1 MSCLCVVF
9 HYSWSLF
16 LAGKLNRIP
25 LQKLFRRASII
36 QKQCQKCWKCL
47 FALFVFPQKKKNESD
62 SRQKHTRTCSHT
74 TGCDG
79 FISFGVI
86 CVAWC
91 IGPQHCL
98 ITANLLRRS
107 ESMLSAR
114 SSESASSFSLPVH
127 ELSAFTCWIL
137 CFSFSSPIGGTRG
150 TIPYPVWSEEPF
162 LVMAELPQL
171 SSPFP
176 VFVSLNKNVFDDSI
190 GLKVV

>member
-1 MSCLCVVF
+1 MLKMFIRPVC
-9 HYSWSLF
+9 
-16 LAGKLNRIP
+16 
-25 LQKLFRRASII
+25 
-36 QKQCQKCWKCL
+36 
-47 FALFVFPQKKKNESD
+47 FPAKKNKNESD
-62 SRQKHTRTCSHT
+62 SREKHTRTCSHT

-107 ESMLSAR
+107 ESMLSVR

-150 TIPYPVWSEEPF
+150 YNSLPGLQWGAFSRNGGAAT
-162 LVMAELPQL
+162 AERRELWL
-171 SSPFP
+171 LRHSSLLRFQ
-176 VFVSLNKNVFDDSI
+176 SLWA
-190 GLKVV
+190 